1 MSEAQPTLQVV
12 KTLRTRKPRPHR
24 TTWSQL
30 LFSFFDMSIKGCDLA
45 IRVGELVFVVL
56 LIGIA
61 MRVYHLMGPTA
72 PTP

>member
-1 MSEAQPTLQVV
+1 MPEPQPILQEV
-12 KTLRTRKPRPHR
+12 KTLRTRRAKPHR

-30 LFSFFDMSIKGCDLA
+30 MFSFFDMSIKGCDLA

-61 MRVYHLMGPTA
+61 MRVYHLMGPVA